1 MQNEL
6 ETLDIVCKHFQQY
19 KSEEMLQLKKTN
31 RRLRSEITKLKI
43 LLIINSALLK
53 AWLDWRRVWLDWR
66 RVHSIGE

>member
-31 RRLRSEITKLKI
+31 RRLRNEITKLKI
-43 LLIINSALLK
+43 FLVINNALLK
-53 AWLDWRRVWLDWR
+53 AWLDWQ
-66 RVHSIGE
+66 RVHRIGE

>member
-31 RRLRSEITKLKI
+31 RRLRNEMTKLKI
-43 LLIINSALLK
+43 FLVINNALLK
-53 AWLDWRRVWLDWR
+53 AWLDWQ
-66 RVHSIGE
+66 RVHRIGE